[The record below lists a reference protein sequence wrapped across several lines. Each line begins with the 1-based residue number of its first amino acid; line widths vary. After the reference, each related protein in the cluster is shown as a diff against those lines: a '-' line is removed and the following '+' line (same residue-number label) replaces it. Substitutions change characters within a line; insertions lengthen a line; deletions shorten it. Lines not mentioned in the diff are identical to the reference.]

1 MYYSRPV
8 RLSGLGAKSA
18 ASAARTSAGI
28 SSALLAAAALP
39 TPAAPFLAAASVA
52 AAPIACTK
60 TQDTQAME
68 SIISQA
74 RQLAYGA
81 AVGTIPVAQ
90 AESEIQALAAS
101 APSQFSRATDWT
113 GATLQQS
120 CGSWLASNSSP
131 AVPATSQAATIDCG
145 VSVSPQQVISDLYS
159 YVSSLPGGS
168 GTGVGSVSTLGWLLI
183 AGGAGLVIWLMLK

>member
-28 SSALLAAAALP
+28 SSALLAAAA
-39 TPAAPFLAAASVA
+39 
-52 AAPIACTK
+52 PIANLAQCGTVGTIGCTK